1 MCFLC
6 LGSVYGRKRWR
17 RRVGQ
22 FQESDSDKRFV
33 WAVRYVAE
41 PEMLEQLME
50 EDDWIGGRLCTVA
63 QDDNG
68 RNIIRPK

>member
-1 MCFLC
+1 M
-6 LGSVYGRKRWR
+6 
-17 RRVGQ
+17 
-22 FQESDSDKRFV
+22 
-33 WAVRYVAE
+33 WAGRYVAE

-63 QDDNG
+63 QDDKG

>member
-1 MCFLC
+1 M
-6 LGSVYGRKRWR
+6 
-17 RRVGQ
+17 
-22 FQESDSDKRFV
+22 

>member
-1 MCFLC
+1 M
-6 LGSVYGRKRWR
+6 WR

-22 FQESDSDKRFV
+22 FEIDSDKQLV

-50 EDDWIGGRLCTVA
+50 EDDWIGGRLCVVT
-63 QDDNG
+63 QDDKG